1 MSLVMQ
7 PESPW
12 LVHYSAG
19 VPAQL
24 EYPPQLL
31 WWFLEQ
37 AAAKF
42 GTRIAC
48 RYGHQELSYAELWEA
63 VRRVAA
69 GLAARGLKPGD
80 RVGIL
85 LPNCPEYLISVY
97 GVWLAG
103 GVVVSLSPFMVAD
116 EVSSLLDLTD
126 CQSLIAI
133 DLLAPLC
140 RHATAPQHTF
150 LVSLEDRLPYWERLG
165 YRVKRVQRGGR
176 GSRGGAG
183 CSRFAELLNGEA
195 LPLPIEHEPI
205 DVPAYVLCTGGTTG
219 APKAVVLTH
228 RNLVANAWQIAHWVG
243 RRTGQE
249 TILAVIPFFHSYGLT
264 TCVVGGV
271 AMAATLILDHR
282 FQPRRVV
289 ELVEQHRPTLF
300 YAVPTM
306 LAMLNKH
313 LREHPA
319 DVRSLKWCV
328 SGGSALDPPIAEEF
342 AKHSGALVIEGYGLS
357 EAGPVTHVNPLD
369 ETARRG
375 WIGLPLPDTEA
386 RIADMKT
393 GEGSLPPGEVG
404 ELLVRGPQVMAG
416 YWNNPAETAQVL
428 RDGWLHTGDLA
439 THDEDGFFRI
449 VGRKKELIITSG
461 FNVYPADVEHVLR
474 QCPGVA
480 EAAVVGVPHP
490 ERGEVVKA
498 YLVLQKGRRFRR
510 SEFDRFARAHLSKY
524 KRPQWVEIV
533 DDLPRNFLGKVLHRQ
548 LKTGN
553 RIGKAAAERT
563 AMADGPREIS
573 RQPLAVLAGVRT
585 PFVKAFGE
593 LAALPA
599 DELGRI
605 AVERLL
611 ARSGCQP
618 GEVDEVIFGN
628 VAGPPE
634 ASNIARVIALRAR
647 VPADRIAHT
656 VNRNCASGMEAIFAA
671 WQAIEEDR
679 AELVIVGGTESM
691 SNVPLIWDRRMK
703 DWFVRWRRER
713 RWWRK
718 AALLAQLRPSFF
730 RPVAALE
737 LGLTDPTCG
746 LTMGQTAEVLAR
758 EFSISRERQD
768 EFALTSHQR
777 AVAAWEQGFFDGE
790 VLPLG
795 VEETG
800 GAGVQRDSGPR
811 PGQTMAALAKLAP
824 IFERNG
830 TITVGNSCPITD
842 GAVALLAAPLQHA
855 VEPPLEPLGYVRAYA
870 VAGCDPRRMGLG
882 PVFAI
887 HKLLW
892 QTGRS
897 LADFDLLEINEAFAA
912 QVLAC
917 LKAMAS
923 EQFAREH
930 LGRQQALGEIDP
942 SRLNVHG
949 GAIALGHPVGATGA
963 RLVLTLLRALRARG
977 GRNGLASLCV
987 GGGQGVAVW
996 VQTTLEEE

>member
-1 MSLVMQ
+1 MWADGCCYRDPRSGGARRSLQNLACGACQYLLLGLRRNSPSLVAARSRACIRADLVSWGRREDVTSG
-7 PESPW
+7 PGVRLDIGASERRLARHGVDHVSCHATRIAVARPLFSGRPGAIGISPATA
-12 LVHYSAG
+12 LVVS
-19 VPAQL
+19 
-24 EYPPQLL
+24 
-31 WWFLEQ
+31 EQ

-369 ETARRG
+369 ETARAGGLDCLCRIRKRG
-375 WIGLPLPDTEA
+375 
-386 RIADMKT
+386 
-393 GEGSLPPGEVG
+393 S
-404 ELLVRGPQVMAG
+404 
-416 YWNNPAETAQVL
+416 
-428 RDGWLHTGDLA
+428 
-439 THDEDGFFRI
+439 
-449 VGRKKELIITSG
+449 
-461 FNVYPADVEHVLR
+461 
-474 QCPGVA
+474 
-480 EAAVVGVPHP
+480 
-490 ERGEVVKA
+490 
-498 YLVLQKGRRFRR
+498 
-510 SEFDRFARAHLSKY
+510 
-524 KRPQWVEIV
+524 
-533 DDLPRNFLGKVLHRQ
+533 
-548 LKTGN
+548 
-553 RIGKAAAERT
+553 RT
-563 AMADGPREIS
+563 
-573 RQPLAVLAGVRT
+573 
-585 PFVKAFGE
+585 
-593 LAALPA
+593 
-599 DELGRI
+599 
-605 AVERLL
+605 
-611 ARSGCQP
+611 
-618 GEVDEVIFGN
+618 
-628 VAGPPE
+628 
-634 ASNIARVIALRAR
+634 
-647 VPADRIAHT
+647 
-656 VNRNCASGMEAIFAA
+656 
-671 WQAIEEDR
+671 
-679 AELVIVGGTESM
+679 
-691 SNVPLIWDRRMK
+691 
-703 DWFVRWRRER
+703 
-713 RWWRK
+713 
-718 AALLAQLRPSFF
+718 
-730 RPVAALE
+730 
-737 LGLTDPTCG
+737 
-746 LTMGQTAEVLAR
+746 
-758 EFSISRERQD
+758 
-768 EFALTSHQR
+768 
-777 AVAAWEQGFFDGE
+777 
-790 VLPLG
+790 
-795 VEETG
+795 
-800 GAGVQRDSGPR
+800 
-811 PGQTMAALAKLAP
+811 
-824 IFERNG
+824 
-830 TITVGNSCPITD
+830 
-842 GAVALLAAPLQHA
+842 
-855 VEPPLEPLGYVRAYA
+855 
-870 VAGCDPRRMGLG
+870 
-882 PVFAI
+882 
-887 HKLLW
+887 
-892 QTGRS
+892 
-897 LADFDLLEINEAFAA
+897 
-912 QVLAC
+912 
-917 LKAMAS
+917 
-923 EQFAREH
+923 
-930 LGRQQALGEIDP
+930 
-942 SRLNVHG
+942 
-949 GAIALGHPVGATGA
+949 
-963 RLVLTLLRALRARG
+963 
-977 GRNGLASLCV
+977 
-987 GGGQGVAVW
+987 
-996 VQTTLEEE
+996 